1 MDSERKWLEHVQYIL
16 REGKKRKKKNMIAT
30 AGYEQLWMASNSK
43 SRMFASL
50 KSVSMVRTIGRG
62 STELEQYNIDWESEM
77 MAIGVETVEV
87 TSSPWLYMPQLI
99 LHQSRISANKY
110 LVDTYRT
117 RGNISA
123 FQPIPP

>member
-1 MDSERKWLEHVQYIL
+1 
-16 REGKKRKKKNMIAT
+16 
-30 AGYEQLWMASNSK
+30 MASNSK

-50 KSVSMVRTIGRG
+50 KSVSMVQTIGRG
-62 STELEQYNIDWESEM
+62 STELEQYNIDWECEM
-77 MAIGVETVEV
+77 MAIGVEMVEV
-87 TSSPWLYMPQLI
+87 TSSQWLYMPQLI

>member
-1 MDSERKWLEHVQYIL
+1 MVQ
-16 REGKKRKKKNMIAT
+16 
-30 AGYEQLWMASNSK
+30 
-43 SRMFASL
+43 
-50 KSVSMVRTIGRG
+50 TIGRG
-62 STELEQYNIDWESEM
+62 STELEQYNIDWECEM
-77 MAIGVETVEV
+77 MAIGVEMVEV
-87 TSSPWLYMPQLI
+87 TSSQWLYMPQLI